1 MRIVN
6 QLNGKSLRAN
16 SGSYLV
22 NNTATSDE
30 QKILAYEVYIPS
42 FESLDQWDEIDE
54 EEAQRIRRVKDA
66 AKGHVE
72 YPETEVNATISLM
85 STVINTVELT
95 DDQALQFKSLYP
107 TWESFIGKSLSKG
120 FKVQYD
126 DKLYKVLQDIDVVLE
141 NWYPSISTAALYT
154 EVNPT
159 VEEGGHAGTYE
170 DPIPYNNNMQL
181 ELGKFYIQNEV
192 IYECIRDTEIPVYND
207 LSSLVDNYVKV
218 ATKE

>member
-66 AKGHVE
+66 AKGYVE

-85 STVINTVELT
+85 STVINTIELA
-95 DDQALQFKSLYP
+95 DEQALQFKSLYP